1 MNQTKI
7 TQDREET
14 FERLQGII
22 RERDLE
28 IQKMRAELTLT
39 RFDLREAFDLLD
51 ETARDLNMFAGRFRQ
66 RTLHAKK
73 KS

>member
-7 TQDREET
+7 AQDQQET
-14 FERLQGII
+14 IKRLEATIK
-22 RERDLE
+22 ERDLE
-28 IQKMRAELTLT
+28 IRKMKAELTLT
-39 RFDLREAFDLLD
+39 RYDLREAFDLLD

-66 RTLHAKK
+66 RTLHTIK